1 MTFTPKVW
9 DGVLSRLQREVPSF
23 AFEAWI
29 EPLEVRTSERGIVL
43 LCSSTFHRERVRIN
57 YLPRITACLHEE
69 LGAEAGEA
77 LTIELGV
84 RARRAE
90 PAHGAGAPAEVA
102 IAAHA
107 GPVQRER
114 GVVTSREARRATR
127 DHPPRPRRR
136 PSVPPGEGRTSGPAS
151 PPADEASAA
160 PDAAPSLATLP
171 HTFDTFVVGP
181 CNALAREAAL
191 AVARGQQRTL
201 AQLFLCSPSGMGKT
215 HLSRAVAAEATRMG
229 AASVQYVSAE
239 TFTNQFLLALRTNR
253 TNEFK
258 RRYRTRRQ
266 LLVVE
271 DVQFLER
278 KEATQLEFFHTVG
291 HVLDAGGRLVI
302 TGDRMPSQMPQ
313 LSDRLRSQLMSG
325 FVAELEPP
333 DAQVRRAILRLKAA
347 GGGWRLPAE
356 CLDLLVEAVR
366 GSVRDLESALIQLVT
381 TSALLNRPI
390 DLDLT
395 ESAIAKKCA
404 VPPAETRRLEVG
416 DVVRIVAG
424 FFQTTPERLASRS
437 RKQGVLLPRQLA
449 MYLCRRYTD
458 ASVGEIGQALGR
470 DHPSVRNAIAK
481 IERAILEKPKVRY
494 QVEAVVERIEAR
506 LRG

>member
-9 DGVLSRLQREVPSF
+9 DGVLRRLQREVPSF

-29 EPLEVRTSERGIVL
+29 EPLEVRPSERAVVL
-43 LCSSTFHRERVRIN
+43 LCPSTFHRERVRIN
-57 YLPRITACLHEE
+57 YLPRITACLQEE
-69 LGAEAGEA
+69 LGAGAGES

-136 PSVPPGEGRTSGPAS
+136 PGAPSGASSGASSGESRTSGVV
-151 PPADEASAA
+151 AA
-160 PDAAPSLATLP
+160 PAEGAPSAPFATPSVATLP

-201 AQLFLCSPSGMGKT
+201 AQLFLCSPAGMGKT
-215 HLSRAVAAEATRMG
+215 HLSRAVAAEANRMG

-253 TNEFK
+253 TSEFK
-258 RRYRTRRQ
+258 RRYRGRRQ

-291 HVLDAGGRLVI
+291 HVLDAGGRVVI
-302 TGDRMPSQMPQ
+302 TGDRMPTQMPQ

-347 GGGWRLPAE
+347 SGGWRLPAD
-356 CLDLLVEAVR
+356 CLDLLVDAVQ
-366 GSVRDLESALIQLVT
+366 GSVRDLEGALIQLVT

-404 VPPAETRRLEVG
+404 VRPAETRRLEVG
-416 DVVRIVAG
+416 DVVRIVAS
-424 FFQTTPERLASRS
+424 FFQT
-437 RKQGVLLPRQLA
+437 
-449 MYLCRRYTD
+449 
-458 ASVGEIGQALGR
+458 
-470 DHPSVRNAIAK
+470 
-481 IERAILEKPKVRY
+481 
-494 QVEAVVERIEAR
+494 
-506 LRG
+506 